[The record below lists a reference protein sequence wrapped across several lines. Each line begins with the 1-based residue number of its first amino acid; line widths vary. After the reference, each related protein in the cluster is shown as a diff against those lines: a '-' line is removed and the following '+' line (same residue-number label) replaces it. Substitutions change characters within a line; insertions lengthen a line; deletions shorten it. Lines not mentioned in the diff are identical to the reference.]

1 MGHQGLV
8 TGKEVWGTT
17 AGHVTVTGE
26 ATDWADCA
34 EFNVAY
40 ENLDYGKRI
49 TIAVRSRR
57 YGLSCFVHTIRDYA
71 AFTEEAVL
79 RSLLELVITCRN
91 LSFLV
96 GSCCW
101 GFAELFDCGGCVGG
115 VGC

>member
-1 MGHQGLV
+1 V
-8 TGKEVWGTT
+8 FEVFG
-17 AGHVTVTGE
+17 GPVVTGE

-34 EFNVAY
+34 KFNVAY

-57 YGLSCFVHTIRDYA
+57 YRLSCYVHTIRNYA
-71 AFTEEAVL
+71 AFEEEAVL
-79 RSLLELVITCRN
+79 QNLSELVITCHN

-96 GSCCW
+96 GSCCR